1 MKKIISLLLTVSLIL
16 SFTACS
22 DRKTKTDVPAV
33 SEESSGRTVVTIG
46 TVGELNRFPTEYE
59 FNLSQNNYRFQ
70 IKDYSKIVDNDDE
83 ECSKAFGQ
91 LKLYIISGNAP
102 DIIAVWSD
110 PMSEFIHTEMFE
122 DIYNLMDEYGGVSR
136 DDFLPNILKGFEID
150 NEIPVIS
157 ANFVTVKK
165 GQI

>member
-70 IKDYSKIVDNDDE
+70 IKDYSKIVDNDD
-83 ECSKAFGQ
+83 
-91 LKLYIISGNAP
+91 
-102 DIIAVWSD
+102 
-110 PMSEFIHTEMFE
+110 
-122 DIYNLMDEYGGVSR
+122 DE
-136 DDFLPNILKGFEID
+136 
-150 NEIPVIS
+150 
-157 ANFVTVKK
+157 
-165 GQI
+165 